1 VPTKKITHLRTSA
14 TVLSLWPYKKYFS
27 HHNLLFSNPTHK
39 TETANRWETTNS
51 KPPRPIKPCSQ
62 PPACVKVC
70 YAFSEPPQLF
80 KKCILLSQIDMF
92 WLFFIQ
98 CSGPHTE
105 PQWIDLLHKLWTTT
119 SSILKLKTCTTI
131 VLSQLT
137 VGAEVII
144 IDFST
149 QIFER
154 ISYESSDSISEWLL
168 CTIIISCFA
177 LNQELNQTTQR
188 YKILN

>member
-1 VPTKKITHLRTSA
+1 
-14 TVLSLWPYKKYFS
+14 
-27 HHNLLFSNPTHK
+27 
-39 TETANRWETTNS
+39 
-51 KPPRPIKPCSQ
+51 
-62 PPACVKVC
+62 
-70 YAFSEPPQLF
+70 
-80 KKCILLSQIDMF
+80 LLSQIDMF

-105 PQWIDLLHKLWTTT
+105 PQWNSFIIMDTT

-131 VLSQLT
+131 VLSELT
-137 VGAEVII
+137 VGAEVIR

-154 ISYESSDSISEWLL
+154 ISYESDSISEWLL

-177 LNQELNQTTQR
+177 LLNQELNQTTQR